1 MALVPFPG
9 PQSAAR
15 PLPPEEDEESSVGKM
30 TFLEHLD
37 ELRKRIILACYGIAA
52 GVLIGFFFI
61 DRIFNFI
68 MAPTVHLDTDFPNPS
83 RFGDRLTFKLQVA
96 KIGRSSV
103 NLEIE
108 GSCQGQPRV
117 TFKQTLVF
125 MSATD
130 RTAVAIPPDI
140 VHRLKRYLVEAPR
153 KAKTPAG

>member
-1 MALVPFPG
+1 MSSYQKEVQVRFGHCDPATFVYYPRYFEMLNGFIEDWFEEGLEASFPG
-9 PQSAAR
+9 LMHHQ
-15 PLPPEEDEESSVGKM
+15 
-30 TFLEHLD
+30 
-37 ELRKRIILACYGIAA
+37 
-52 GVLIGFFFI
+52 
-61 DRIFNFI
+61 NI
-68 MAPTVHLDTDFPNPS
+68 MAPTVHLDTDFPNAS

-125 MSATD
+125 MSASD
-130 RTAVAIPPDI
+130 RKAVAIPPDI

>member
-1 MALVPFPG
+1 MSSYQKEVQVRFGHCDPATFVYYPRYFEMLNGFIEDWFEEGLEASFPG
-9 PQSAAR
+9 LMHHQ
-15 PLPPEEDEESSVGKM
+15 
-30 TFLEHLD
+30 
-37 ELRKRIILACYGIAA
+37 
-52 GVLIGFFFI
+52 
-61 DRIFNFI
+61 NI

-125 MSATD
+125 MSASD
-130 RTAVAIPPDI
+130 RKAVAIPPDI

>member
-1 MALVPFPG
+1 MSSYQKEVQVRFGHCDPATFVYYPRYFEMLNGFIEDWFEEGLEASFPG
-9 PQSAAR
+9 LMHHQ
-15 PLPPEEDEESSVGKM
+15 
-30 TFLEHLD
+30 
-37 ELRKRIILACYGIAA
+37 
-52 GVLIGFFFI
+52 
-61 DRIFNFI
+61 NI

-83 RFGDRLTFKLQVA
+83 RFGDRLTFKLVVA

-125 MSATD
+125 MSASD
-130 RTAVAIPPDI
+130 RKAVAIPPDI